1 MVIVWRAGWSHLQV
15 ESQTDIGRD
24 ARWSRLQTGSRRG
37 HSGQSEIVVMRI
49 QLQKGRADMDWHQ
62 IDVRLSEVLQRWH
75 ARICTHGRWYAG
87 CAILQTQD
95 SRKMSVHAVGRV
107 RLPGA
112 GTDCVRRETQR
123 AAPVDSAEAST
134 GSASSEATVILSR
147 SPGTNTSVEV
157 AVTPRGMPVIVDWKA
172 APKP

>member
-1 MVIVWRAGWSHLQV
+1 MVIVWRAGWLHLQV

-24 ARWSRLQTGSRRG
+24 ARWSRLQTESRRG

-62 IDVRLSEVLQRWH
+62 IDVRLSEVLQRWR

-87 CAILQTQD
+87 CANLQTQD
-95 SRKMSVHAVGRV
+95 SRKMSPHAVGRV
-107 RLPGA
+107 RLLGA
-112 GTDCVRRETQR
+112 GTDCMRRETQR
-123 AAPVDSAEAST
+123 AASVDSAEAST

-147 SPGTNTSVEV
+147 SPGTKTSVEAAV
-157 AVTPRGMPVIVDWKA
+157 APRGMPVTVAWKA
-172 APKP
+172 VPKP